1 MNALYEQNKDFHAY
15 VDKHCRNYNEGRSI
29 TVEEAL
35 KHKLVQEYGKV
46 CQEKEES
53 QNEIKRD

>member
-1 MNALYEQNKDFHAY
+1 MKALYEQNKDFHAY
-15 VDKHCRNYNEGRSI
+15 VDRYCKNHSEGRII

-35 KHKLVQEYGKV
+35 KHKLVQEYGKM
-46 CQEKEES
+46 CQEREAK

>member
-1 MNALYEQNKDFHAY
+1 MQNLYNTNKDFRDY
-15 VDKHCRNYNEGRSI
+15 VNSYCKNHSEGMSI

-46 CQEKEES
+46 YREER
-53 QNEIKRD
+53 EE

>member
-1 MNALYEQNKDFHAY
+1 MKTLYEQNKDFRDY
-15 VDKHCRNYNEGRSI
+15 VDSYCRKYIEGRSI

-46 CQEKEES
+46 CQEEV
-53 QNEIKRD
+53 I

>member
-1 MNALYEQNKDFHAY
+1 MKALYEQNKDFHAY
-15 VDKHCRNYNEGRSI
+15 VDRYCKKYIEGRSI

-35 KHKLVQEYGKV
+35 EHKLVQEYGKV
-46 CQEKEES
+46 CQGQEES